1 MSVFIYM
8 PSRFLQASHMLMG
21 EKPQVTTREIHDVA
35 EAKCCRVIAKHSCL
49 QEQSLERKGEQ
60 RGDEAGTR
68 GIWYTFSMLA
78 SISHHW
84 DYDHLN
90 IVNTYD
96 HKDERMWWR
105 AELYNQENTCPW
117 AILWVSNGPLGYVGC
132 VVEFLFLQRSKLGLT
147 EANCE
152 NCLGSCS

>member
-60 RGDEAGTR
+60 RGDEAGRR

-78 SISHHW
+78 SPIIEIMIILTLLTHMIIRMRECSGE
-84 DYDHLN
+84 LN
-90 IVNTYD
+90 FIIRKNTY
-96 HKDERMWWR
+96 
-105 AELYNQENTCPW
+105 PW

-152 NCLGSCS
+152 NCLGSYS